1 MVFLAKKI
9 IAIILGI
16 FDVALLA
23 VILFSFITDWHIFK
37 TPEGGSENT
46 PTSSST
52 EKSTQK
58 IETQPY
64 TQAATQKPTSAP
76 TEKPTQADTQNS
88 TEETSEQATAESS
101 EETTA
106 ESTQTSSEK
115 SSEKP
120 TSAATQNSTGADNSS
135 LPDSQTMST
144 TDYPSLADVK
154 NFKSDSKKGSYKWS
168 LPSSAVKMDE
178 VSSVFGGWKAY
189 MISSDS
195 SSANTKHL
203 FNVDISASQKGTK
216 IVFTWYY
223 VLIGS
228 DNKTQEDNTPSST
241 FNGSWSEGTITAT
254 GSGGKLTLKDFYYDG
269 SKGYAVG
276 DFTWPD
282 GTSAA
287 IALVRP

>member
-115 SSEKP
+115 P

-144 TDYPSLADVK
+144 ADYPSLADVK

-269 SKGYAVG
+269 SKEYAVG

-282 GTSAA
+282 GTSAT